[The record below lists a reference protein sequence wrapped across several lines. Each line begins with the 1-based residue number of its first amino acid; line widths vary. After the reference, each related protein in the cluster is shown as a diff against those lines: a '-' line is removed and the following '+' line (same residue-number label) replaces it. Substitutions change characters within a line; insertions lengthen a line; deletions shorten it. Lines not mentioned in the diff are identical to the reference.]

1 MPDTYTS
8 ASPGH
13 MFVIRNA
20 GNFVPHARLFGSL
33 GHTYS
38 EHAALELAVAKSDVK
53 HVAVCGHSNCKV
65 FSFFHTQ
72 VLSYGFLGIVA
83 GWVNTHLLPLR
94 SLGIWHHK

>member
-1 MPDTYTS
+1 MDSRLIPDTYTT

-13 MFVIRNA
+13 MYVIRNA
-20 GNFVPHARLFGSL
+20 GNFVPHSRLFGPL

-65 FSFFHTQ
+65 
-72 VLSYGFLGIVA
+72 L
-83 GWVNTHLLPLR
+83 
-94 SLGIWHHK
+94 